1 MLFLLL
7 SCAPEE
13 PKATGAELLD
23 SYNSALCGVLT
34 QSDCGVELANC
45 GAPVVVFPDEEAC
58 MDARNNL
65 SEGCEGLEGD
75 FLSSQDA
82 VESCVELLDAAAS
95 ECAEADLC
103 IEGETVLES
112 GVCAEVQELFEQCG

>member
-1 MLFLLL
+1 MLFLFL

-13 PKATGAELLD
+13 PKVTGAELLD

-45 GAPVVVFPDEEAC
+45 GSPVVVFPDEDAC

-95 ECAEADLC
+95 GCAEADLC
-103 IEGETVLES
+103 IEGEIVLES
-112 GVCAEVQELFEQCG
+112 GVCAEVRELFEQCG

>member
-45 GAPVVVFPDEEAC
+45 GSPVVVFPDQDAC

-65 SEGCEGLEGD
+65 SEGCEGLEAE
-75 FLSSQDA
+75 FLLSQET
-82 VESCVELLDAAAS
+82 VQSCTVLLDAAAS
-95 ECAEADLC
+95 SCAETDLC
-103 IEGETVLES
+103 MDEQTVLEQ
-112 GVCAEVQELFEQCG
+112 GACAEVEEIFGQCG